1 MRKQIWL
8 LLLAVAL
15 IAAACGGG
23 STATTAVGGT
33 DTTAAGTETTA
44 AGTETTAAPSGDKPT
59 INLVV
64 NAWTASALNVEIA
77 KQLIESELG
86 YPVEAV
92 AIDEN
97 AAMFTGLSDGTVD
110 AVLELWPS
118 GITAAEQA
126 FLDDG
131 TVINIG
137 ELGTVGKIGWFVPSY
152 VIDEHPELATWEGFM
167 DPANAALFATAET
180 GDQGRFLGTDPSYS
194 QYDEAIISNL
204 DLPFQVVFSG
214 SEPATVA
221 ELDARV
227 AAQEPIVMYWWT
239 PTAAVAKY
247 DLVNV
252 TLPEYSEEC
261 YADPAAIAC
270 DYPEDVLIKV
280 ASAKLEEKAPDV
292 LAFLENFTITTED
305 QLSMLPAVEIDGE
318 DASVVAAQWI
328 ADNEDV
334 WSTWLP

>member
-1 MRKQIWL
+1 MRKQFWL
-8 LLLAVAL
+8 LLVAVAL

-23 STATTAVGGT
+23 STATTAADGT
-33 DTTAAGTETTA
+33 ATTAAGA
-44 AGTETTAAPSGDKPT
+44 ETTAAPSGDKPT

-77 KQLIESELG
+77 KQLIESQLG
-86 YPVEAV
+86 YPVEV
-92 AIDEN
+92 VSIDEN

-118 GITAAEQA
+118 GITSAEQA

-131 TVINIG
+131 TVVNIG

-152 VIDEHPELATWEGFM
+152 VIDEHPDLATWEGFK

-180 GDQGRFLGTDPSYS
+180 GDKGRFLGTDPSYS

-252 TLPEYSEEC
+252 ALPEYSADC
-261 YADPAAIAC
+261 YADPATIAC
-270 DYPEDVLIKV
+270 DYPEDVLLKV

-292 LAFLENFTITTED
+292 MAFLQNFTITTED
-305 QLSMLPAVEIDGE
+305 QLSMLPPVEIDGE
-318 DASVVAAQWI
+318 DASDVAARWI
-328 ADNEDV
+328 TEHEDV
-334 WSTWLP
+334 WQAWLP

>member
-23 STATTAVGGT
+23 DTATTAGAT
-33 DTTAAGTETTA
+33 ATTAEGA
-44 AGTETTAAPSGDKPT
+44 ETTAAPSGDKPT

-77 KQLIESELG
+77 KQLIETELG
-86 YPVEAV
+86 YPVEVV

-118 GITAAEQA
+118 GITASEQA

-131 TVINIG
+131 TVLNIG

-152 VIDEHPELATWEGFM
+152 VIEEHPDLATWEGFK
-167 DPANAALFATAET
+167 DPANAALFSTAET
-180 GDQGRFLGTDPSYS
+180 GDQGRFLGTEPSYS
-194 QYDEAIISNL
+194 QYDEAIIANL

-252 TLPEYSEEC
+252 ALPAYSEDC

-270 DYPEDVLIKV
+270 DYPEDVLLKV
-280 ASAKLEEKAPDV
+280 ASAKLGEKAPDV
-292 LAFLENFTITTED
+292 LAFLEKFTITTED

-318 DASVVAAQWI
+318 DASAVAAQWI
-328 ADNEDV
+328 ADHEDV
-334 WSTWLP
+334 WSAWLG